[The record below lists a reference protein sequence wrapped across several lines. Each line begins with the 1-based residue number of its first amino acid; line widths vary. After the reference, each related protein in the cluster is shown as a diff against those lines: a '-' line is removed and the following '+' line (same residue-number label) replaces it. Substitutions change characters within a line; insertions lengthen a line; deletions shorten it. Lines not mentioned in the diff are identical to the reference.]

1 MIKQDYIIRMIQE
14 IISLIANAIIKK
26 RKLDK
31 KELDTYE
38 YTTHEILG
46 ISTKE
51 LIGMN
56 VDDIISQYSES
67 ENGTDKL
74 ELAAV
79 SLLLF
84 SEEMPESKLLL
95 KAKLKQDGIFLLKY
109 LQQNS
114 SSYSLQREFIINM
127 IS

>member
-1 MIKQDYIIRMIQE
+1 MIKQDYIIRMIQK

-26 RKLDK
+26 KKLDN

-46 ISTKE
+46 ISPKE
-51 LIGMN
+51 LTGMN
-56 VDDIISQYSES
+56 ANEIISQYSQS
-67 ENGTDKL
+67 ENGMDKL

-84 SEEMPESKLLL
+84 SEEMTDSNLLL
-95 KAKLKQDGIFLLKY
+95 KSKLKQDGIFLLKY
-109 LQQNS
+109 LQKNS
-114 SSYSLQREFIINM
+114 GSYSLQREFIINM

>member
-26 RKLDK
+26 KKLDN

-38 YTTHEILG
+38 YTTHDILG
-46 ISTKE
+46 ISPKE
-51 LIGMN
+51 LTGMN
-56 VDDIISQYSES
+56 ANEIISQYSQS
-67 ENGTDKL
+67 ENGMDKL

-84 SEEMPESKLLL
+84 SEEMTDSNLLL
-95 KAKLKQDGIFLLKY
+95 KSKLKQDGIFLLKY
-109 LQQNS
+109 LQENS
-114 SSYSLQREFIINM
+114 GSYSLQREFIINM

>member
-26 RKLDK
+26 KKLDN

-46 ISTKE
+46 ISPKE
-51 LIGMN
+51 LAGMN
-56 VDDIISQYSES
+56 ANEIISQYSQS
-67 ENGTDKL
+67 ENGMDKL

-84 SEEMPESKLLL
+84 SEEMTDSNLLL
-95 KAKLKQDGIFLLKY
+95 KSKLKQDGIFLLKY
-109 LQQNS
+109 LQENS
-114 SSYSLQREFIINM
+114 GSYSLQREFIINM

>member
-26 RKLDK
+26 KKLDN

-46 ISTKE
+46 ISPKE
-51 LIGMN
+51 LTGMN
-56 VDDIISQYSES
+56 ANEIISQYSQS
-67 ENGTDKL
+67 ENGMDKL

-79 SLLLF
+79 NLLLF
-84 SEEMPESKLLL
+84 SEEMTDSNLLL
-95 KAKLKQDGIFLLKY
+95 KSKLKQDGIFLLKY
-109 LQQNS
+109 LQENS
-114 SSYSLQREFIINM
+114 GSYSLQREFIINM

>member
-38 YTTHEILG
+38 YTTHEMLG
-46 ISTKE
+46 VNPKE
-51 LIGMN
+51 LTDMST
-56 VDDIISQYSES
+56 DELISQYSDS
-67 ENGTDKL
+67 ENGMEKL
-74 ELAAV
+74 ELIAV

-84 SEEMPESKLLL
+84 SEETPASDLLL
-95 KAKLKQDGIFLLKY
+95 KSRLKQDGIFLLKY
-109 LQQNS
+109 LQKNS
-114 SSYSLQREFIINM
+114 GSYSLQREFIINM

>member
-26 RKLDK
+26 KKLDN

-46 ISTKE
+46 ISPKE
-51 LIGMN
+51 LAGMN
-56 VDDIISQYSES
+56 ANEIISQYSQS
-67 ENGTDKL
+67 ENGMDKL

-84 SEEMPESKLLL
+84 SEEITDSNLLL
-95 KAKLKQDGIFLLKY
+95 KSKLKQDGIFLLKY
-109 LQQNS
+109 LQENS
-114 SSYSLQREFIINM
+114 GSYSLQREFIINM

>member
-26 RKLDK
+26 KKLDN

-46 ISTKE
+46 ISPKE
-51 LIGMN
+51 LTGMN
-56 VDDIISQYSES
+56 ANEIISQYSQS
-67 ENGTDKL
+67 ENGMDKL

-84 SEEMPESKLLL
+84 SEEMTDSNLLL
-95 KAKLKQDGIFLLKY
+95 KSKLKQDGIFLLKY
-109 LQQNS
+109 LQENS
-114 SSYSLQREFIINM
+114 GSYPLQREFIINM

>member
-31 KELDTYE
+31 KEFDTYE
-38 YTTHEILG
+38 YTTHEMLG
-46 ISTKE
+46 VSPKE
-51 LIGMN
+51 LTDMSTDELIN
-56 VDDIISQYSES
+56 KYSCS
-67 ENGTDKL
+67 ENGMEKL
-74 ELAAV
+74 ELIAV

-84 SEEMPESKLLL
+84 SEETPESDLLL
-95 KAKLKQDGIFLLKY
+95 KSRLKQDGVFLLKY
-109 LQQNS
+109 LQKNS
-114 SSYSLQREFIINM
+114 GTYSLQREFIINM

>member
-38 YTTHEILG
+38 YTTHEMLG
-46 ISTKE
+46 VSPKE
-51 LIGMN
+51 LTDMST
-56 VDDIISQYSES
+56 DELISQYSDS
-67 ENGTDKL
+67 ENGMEKL
-74 ELAAV
+74 ELIAV

-84 SEEMPESKLLL
+84 SEETPASDLLL
-95 KAKLKQDGIFLLKY
+95 KSRLKQDGIFLLKY
-109 LQQNS
+109 LQKNS
-114 SSYSLQREFIINM
+114 GSYSLQREFIINM

>member
-26 RKLDK
+26 KKLDN

-46 ISTKE
+46 ISPKE
-51 LIGMN
+51 LTGMN
-56 VDDIISQYSES
+56 ANEIISQYSQS
-67 ENGTDKL
+67 ENGLDKL

-84 SEEMPESKLLL
+84 SEEMTDSNLLL
-95 KAKLKQDGIFLLKY
+95 KSKLKQDGIFLLKY
-109 LQQNS
+109 LQENS
-114 SSYSLQREFIINM
+114 GSYSLQREFIINM

>member
-26 RKLDK
+26 KKLDN

-38 YTTHEILG
+38 YTTHEIFG
-46 ISTKE
+46 ISPKE
-51 LIGMN
+51 LTGMN
-56 VDDIISQYSES
+56 ANEIISQYSQS
-67 ENGTDKL
+67 ENGMDKL

-84 SEEMPESKLLL
+84 SEEMTDSNLLL
-95 KAKLKQDGIFLLKY
+95 KSKLKQDGIFLLKY
-109 LQQNS
+109 LQENS
-114 SSYSLQREFIINM
+114 GSYSLQREFIINM

>member
-26 RKLDK
+26 KKLDN

-46 ISTKE
+46 ISPKE
-51 LIGMN
+51 LTGMN
-56 VDDIISQYSES
+56 ANEIISQYSQS
-67 ENGTDKL
+67 ENGMDKL

-84 SEEMPESKLLL
+84 SEEMTDSNLLF
-95 KAKLKQDGIFLLKY
+95 KSKLKQDGIFLLKY
-109 LQQNS
+109 LQENS
-114 SSYSLQREFIINM
+114 GSYSLQREFIINM

>member
-26 RKLDK
+26 KKLDN

-38 YTTHEILG
+38 YTTHEILE
-46 ISTKE
+46 ISPKE
-51 LIGMN
+51 LTGMN
-56 VDDIISQYSES
+56 ANEIISQYSQS
-67 ENGTDKL
+67 ENGMDKL

-84 SEEMPESKLLL
+84 SEEMTDSNLLL
-95 KAKLKQDGIFLLKY
+95 KSKLKQDGIFLLKY
-109 LQQNS
+109 LQENS
-114 SSYSLQREFIINM
+114 GSYSLQREFIINM

>member
-26 RKLDK
+26 KKLDN
-31 KELDTYE
+31 KELYTYE

-46 ISTKE
+46 ISPKE
-51 LIGMN
+51 LTGMN
-56 VDDIISQYSES
+56 ANEIISQYSQS
-67 ENGTDKL
+67 ENGMDKL

-84 SEEMPESKLLL
+84 SEEMTDSNLLL
-95 KAKLKQDGIFLLKY
+95 KSKLKQDGIFLLKY
-109 LQQNS
+109 LQKNS
-114 SSYSLQREFIINM
+114 GSYSLQREFIINM

>member
-26 RKLDK
+26 KKLVN

-46 ISTKE
+46 ISPKE
-51 LIGMN
+51 LTGMN
-56 VDDIISQYSES
+56 ANEIISQYSQS
-67 ENGTDKL
+67 ENGMDKL

-84 SEEMPESKLLL
+84 SEEMTDSNLLL
-95 KAKLKQDGIFLLKY
+95 KSKLKQDGIFLLKY
-109 LQQNS
+109 LQENS
-114 SSYSLQREFIINM
+114 GSYSLQREFIINM

>member
-26 RKLDK
+26 KRLDK
-31 KELDTYE
+31 NELDTYE

-46 ISTKE
+46 IAPNE
-51 LIGMN
+51 LIDKN
-56 VDDIISQYSES
+56 ADELIDQYSNSES
-67 ENGTDKL
+67 GMDKL
-74 ELAAV
+74 ELIAV

-84 SEEMPESKLLL
+84 SEETKDSDLLL
-95 KAKLKQDGIFLLKY
+95 KAKLKQNGIFLLKY
-109 LQQNS
+109 LQENS
-114 SSYSLQREFIINM
+114 GSYSLQREFIINM

>member
-1 MIKQDYIIRMIQE
+1 MIKQDYIIRIIQE

-26 RKLDK
+26 KRLDK

-46 ISTKE
+46 IAPNE
-51 LIGMN
+51 LIDKN
-56 VDDIISQYSES
+56 ADELIDQYSNSES
-67 ENGTDKL
+67 GMDKL
-74 ELAAV
+74 ELIAV

-84 SEEMPESKLLL
+84 SEETKDSDLLL
-95 KAKLKQDGIFLLKY
+95 KAKLKQNGIFLLKY
-109 LQQNS
+109 LQENS
-114 SSYSLQREFIINM
+114 GSYSLQREFIINM

>member
-14 IISLIANAIIKK
+14 IISLIANVIIKK

-38 YTTHEILG
+38 YTTHEMLG
-46 ISTKE
+46 VSPKE
-51 LIGMN
+51 LTDMST
-56 VDDIISQYSES
+56 DELISQYSDS
-67 ENGTDKL
+67 ENGMEKL
-74 ELAAV
+74 ELIAV

-84 SEEMPESKLLL
+84 SEETPASDLLL
-95 KAKLKQDGIFLLKY
+95 KSRLKQDGIFLLKY
-109 LQQNS
+109 LQKNS
-114 SSYSLQREFIINM
+114 GSYSLQREFIINM

>member
-38 YTTHEILG
+38 YTTHEMLG
-46 ISTKE
+46 VSPKE
-51 LIGMN
+51 LTDMST
-56 VDDIISQYSES
+56 DELISQYSGS
-67 ENGTDKL
+67 ENGMEKL
-74 ELAAV
+74 ELIAV

-84 SEEMPESKLLL
+84 SEETPESDLLL
-95 KAKLKQDGIFLLKY
+95 KSRLKHDGIFLLKY
-109 LQQNS
+109 LQKNS
-114 SSYSLQREFIINM
+114 GTYSLQREFIINM
-127 IS
+127 VS

>member
-46 ISTKE
+46 ISPEE
-51 LIGMN
+51 LTGMDAN
-56 VDDIISQYSES
+56 EIISQYSKSES
-67 ENGTDKL
+67 GMDKL

-84 SEEMPESKLLL
+84 SEEMPESDLLL
-95 KAKLKQDGIFLLKY
+95 KSRLKQDGIFLLKY

-114 SSYSLQREFIINM
+114 GSYSLQREFIINM
-127 IS
+127 VS

>member
-1 MIKQDYIIRMIQE
+1 MIKHDYIIRMIQE

-26 RKLDK
+26 KKLDN

-46 ISTKE
+46 ISPKE
-51 LIGMN
+51 LTGMN
-56 VDDIISQYSES
+56 ANEIISQYSQS
-67 ENGTDKL
+67 ENGMDKL

-84 SEEMPESKLLL
+84 SEEITDSNLLL
-95 KAKLKQDGIFLLKY
+95 KSKLKQDGIFLLKY
-109 LQQNS
+109 LQENS
-114 SSYSLQREFIINM
+114 GSYSLQREFIINM

>member
-38 YTTHEILG
+38 YTTHEMLG
-46 ISTKE
+46 VSPKELTDISTDE
-51 LIGMN
+51 L
-56 VDDIISQYSES
+56 ISQYSDS
-67 ENGTDKL
+67 ENGMEKL
-74 ELAAV
+74 ELIAV

-84 SEEMPESKLLL
+84 SEETPASDLLL
-95 KAKLKQDGIFLLKY
+95 KSRLKQDGIFLLKY
-109 LQQNS
+109 LQKNS
-114 SSYSLQREFIINM
+114 GSYSLQREFIINM

>member
-26 RKLDK
+26 KKLDN

-46 ISTKE
+46 ISPKE
-51 LIGMN
+51 LTGMN
-56 VDDIISQYSES
+56 ANEIISQYSQS
-67 ENGTDKL
+67 ENGMDKL

-84 SEEMPESKLLL
+84 SEEMTDSNLLL
-95 KAKLKQDGIFLLKY
+95 KSKLKQDGIFLLKY
-109 LQQNS
+109 LQENS
-114 SSYSLQREFIINM
+114 GSYSLQREFIINM

>member
-26 RKLDK
+26 KKLDN

-46 ISTKE
+46 ISPKE
-51 LIGMN
+51 LTGMN
-56 VDDIISQYSES
+56 ANEIISQYSQS
-67 ENGTDKL
+67 ENGMDKL

-84 SEEMPESKLLL
+84 SEEMTDSNLLL
-95 KAKLKQDGIFLLKY
+95 KSKLKEDGIFLLKY
-109 LQQNS
+109 LQENS
-114 SSYSLQREFIINM
+114 GSYSLQREFIINM

>member
-31 KELDTYE
+31 KEFDTYE
-38 YTTHEILG
+38 YTTHEMLG
-46 ISTKE
+46 VSPKE
-51 LIGMN
+51 LTDMST
-56 VDDIISQYSES
+56 DELISQYSGS
-67 ENGTDKL
+67 ENGMEKL
-74 ELAAV
+74 ELIAV

-84 SEEMPESKLLL
+84 SEETPESDLLL
-95 KAKLKQDGIFLLKY
+95 KSRLKQDGVFLLKY
-109 LQQNS
+109 LQKNS
-114 SSYSLQREFIINM
+114 GTYSLQREFIINM

>member
-26 RKLDK
+26 KRLDK

-46 ISTKE
+46 IAPNE
-51 LIGMN
+51 LIDKN
-56 VDDIISQYSES
+56 ADELIDQYSNSES
-67 ENGTDKL
+67 GMDKL
-74 ELAAV
+74 ELIAV

-84 SEEMPESKLLL
+84 SEETKDSDLLL
-95 KAKLKQDGIFLLKY
+95 KAKLKQNGIFLLKY
-109 LQQNS
+109 LQENS
-114 SSYSLQREFIINM
+114 GSYSLQREFIINM

>member
-26 RKLDK
+26 KKLDN

-46 ISTKE
+46 ISPKE
-51 LIGMN
+51 LTGMN
-56 VDDIISQYSES
+56 ANEIISQYSQS
-67 ENGTDKL
+67 ENGMDKL

-84 SEEMPESKLLL
+84 SEEITDSNLLL
-95 KAKLKQDGIFLLKY
+95 KSKLKQDGIFLLKY
-109 LQQNS
+109 LQENS
-114 SSYSLQREFIINM
+114 GSYSLQREFIINM

>member
-31 KELDTYE
+31 KEFDTYE
-38 YTTHEILG
+38 YTTHEMLG
-46 ISTKE
+46 VSPKE
-51 LIGMN
+51 LTDMST
-56 VDDIISQYSES
+56 DELISQYSGS
-67 ENGTDKL
+67 ENGMDKL
-74 ELAAV
+74 ELIAV

-84 SEEMPESKLLL
+84 SEETPESDLLL
-95 KAKLKQDGIFLLKY
+95 KSRLKQDGVFLLKY
-109 LQQNS
+109 LQKNS
-114 SSYSLQREFIINM
+114 GTYSLQREFIINM

>member
-26 RKLDK
+26 KELDN

-46 ISTKE
+46 ISPKVLT
-51 LIGMN
+51 GMN
-56 VDDIISQYSES
+56 ANEIISQYSQS
-67 ENGTDKL
+67 ENGMDKL

-84 SEEMPESKLLL
+84 SEEMTDSNLLL
-95 KAKLKQDGIFLLKY
+95 KSKLKQDGIFLLKY
-109 LQQNS
+109 LQENS
-114 SSYSLQREFIINM
+114 GSYSLQREFIINM